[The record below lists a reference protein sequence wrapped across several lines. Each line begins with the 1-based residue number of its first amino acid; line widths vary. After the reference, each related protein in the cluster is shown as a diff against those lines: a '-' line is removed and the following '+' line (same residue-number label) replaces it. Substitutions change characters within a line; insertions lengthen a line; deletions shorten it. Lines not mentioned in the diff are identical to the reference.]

1 MIEQQA
7 TIIEVDGNTLWLQ
20 AERESTCSSC
30 QVKQGCG
37 TGLLAKHVGKKFS
50 KISVHKTTDVALG
63 KVVTLVIPEQA
74 LLQGA
79 TLMYMLPLTLLF
91 LFSIICCII
100 VVVLYSV
107 VESVLDVVYLIEAV
121 LSFLFGRVDYTHPF
135 LGEVDR

>member
-7 TIIEVDGNTLWLQ
+7 TIIEVDGNTVWLQ
-20 AERESTCSSC
+20 AERESTCSNC

-63 KVVTLVIPEQA
+63 EVVTLVIPEQA

-79 TLMYMLPLTLLF
+79 ALMYLLPLTLLF
-91 LFSIICCII
+91 LFSII
-100 VVVLYSV
+100 SR
-107 VESVLDVVYLIEAV
+107 
-121 LSFLFGRVDYTHPF
+121 SFG
-135 LGEVDR
+135 LGEGTQILAGLAGLATGFAIVKENLRNKKDGIQAKFLEE

>member
-7 TIIEVDGNTLWLQ
+7 TIIEVDGNTVWLQ
-20 AERESTCSSC
+20 AERESTCSNC

-63 KVVTLVIPEQA
+63 DVVTLVIPEQA

-79 TLMYMLPLTLLF
+79 ALMYLLPLTLLF
-91 LFSIICCII
+91 LFSIITR
-100 VVVLYSV
+100 
-107 VESVLDVVYLIEAV
+107 
-121 LSFLFGRVDYTHPF
+121 SFG
-135 LGEVDR
+135 LGEGTQILAGLTGLATGFAIVKENLRNKKDGIQAKFLEE

>member
-63 KVVTLVIPEQA
+63 DVVTLVIPEQA

-79 TLMYMLPLTLLF
+79 ALMYLLPLTLLF
-91 LFSIICCII
+91 LFSIITR
-100 VVVLYSV
+100 
-107 VESVLDVVYLIEAV
+107 
-121 LSFLFGRVDYTHPF
+121 SFG
-135 LGEVDR
+135 LGEGTQILAGLAGLATGFAIVKENLRNKKDGIQAKFLEE